1 MANSRINLPSA
12 DSSGEPSQADN
23 VPGAGHRQR
32 LRERFER
39 SGLKGFSDHEVLE
52 LLLTLCIPRKD
63 VKEPAKA
70 LMARFGSLRGVLDAS
85 KEQLQ
90 ELDGIGEVAPVALH
104 IIREAATLY
113 LQESAE
119 EGCMLD
125 STEALKNL
133 FRLRLG
139 GLKHEAFEVAFLDKS
154 YRLLRNG
161 IERMEDGVADR
172 TRVYPA
178 KVMRA
183 ALLRHAVFIVV
194 AHNHPSG
201 QTKPSPEDI
210 RLTQALAESAKAL
223 ELKLLDH
230 IIVTPSGALSFL
242 DEGLL

>member
-1 MANSRINLPSA
+1 MTENRAQPS
-12 DSSGEPSQADN
+12 SEEQPGE
-23 VPGAGHRQR
+23 GHRRR

-39 SGLKGFSDHEVLE
+39 SGLAGFAEHEVLE

-63 VKEPAKA
+63 VKAPAKA
-70 LMARFGSLRGVLDAS
+70 LLARFNSLRGVLDAPP
-85 KEQLQ
+85 EQLK
-90 ELDGIGEVAPVALH
+90 EVNGIGGVAPVALR
-104 IIREAATLY
+104 IVRESATLY

-119 EGCMLD
+119 EGSVLD

-139 GLKHEAFEVAFLDKS
+139 GLRHEAFEVAFLDKS
-154 YRLLRNG
+154 YRLMRNG
-161 IERMEDGVADR
+161 IERLEEGVADR
-172 TRVYPA
+172 TRVYPS

-201 QTKPSPEDI
+201 QLKASPEDI
-210 RLTQALAESAKAL
+210 RLTEALANSAKAL
-223 ELKLLDH
+223 ELQLLDH
-230 IIVTPSGALSFL
+230 VIVTPSDALSFL